1 MKYSI
6 IIYNLLISTI
16 FIMVSVSFLFPSNF
30 LIPLDRRIIGLLG
43 AVLCIIVDQF
53 ISDINKSSEIPGKYV
68 DFSVLVMLL
77 SIMSINFIMSRQ
89 SIVHRYIQR
98 MKDIIRESNRTGDWR
113 GFWLVSLTSFV
124 LSPFIMNDGMSIL
137 S

>member
-1 MKYSI
+1 
-6 IIYNLLISTI
+6 
-16 FIMVSVSFLFPSNF
+16 MVSVSFLFPSNF

-43 AVLCIIVDQF
+43 AVLCIIVDQS